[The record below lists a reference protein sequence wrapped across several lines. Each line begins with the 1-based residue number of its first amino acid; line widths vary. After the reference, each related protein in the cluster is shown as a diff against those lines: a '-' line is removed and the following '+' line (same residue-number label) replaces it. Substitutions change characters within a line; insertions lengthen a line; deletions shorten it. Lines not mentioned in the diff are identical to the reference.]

1 VQYLPTLQF
10 WFDLPMSPQILVFDL
25 PQHQIQFKNKLALK
39 KPGATAICFFA
50 LNFEHETSPLF
61 VV

>member
-10 WFDLPMSPQILVFDL
+10 WFDLPMSPQILFDL

-39 KPGATAICFFA
+39 KPGATAGGGYLFFC
-50 LNFEHETSPLF
+50 T
-61 VV
+61 